1 MSERRDRRWFLPETP
16 DVIGLLRRQTAVTLE
31 ALEALSRWAGGDAAA
46 AQTVRDAEPRG
57 DAAKRDLMNAL
68 REAFILQWSRRM
80 YSPSPAGSTGSSTAG
95 AT

>member
-1 MSERRDRRWFLPETP
+1 M
-16 DVIGLLRRQTAVTLE
+16 TLD
-31 ALEALSRWAGGDAAA
+31 ALEALSRWADGDTAA

-68 REAFILQWSRRM
+68 RDAFILQLEPRM
-80 YSPSPAGSTGSSTAG
+80 YSPSPVDSTGFSTAG